1 MVEPSIHVE
10 HEDSATDDLAIALD
24 SQETQVGPCNVP
36 KSVGATDRVGFA
48 PHPTTTSSPMSALAA
63 GGKAYAEM
71 LAEHAGEEQPH
82 PMFTYTS
89 RGRRPV
95 EQREREAV
103 ARRGRAG
110 GRPARRSQERRTA
123 DLVDVKQCLRELE
136 AAQHEIG
143 EVDVDE
149 PKHRLKQAMSS
160 PLARVALVRRFL
172 AGVQKRHGVREDE
185 EG

>member
-1 MVEPSIHVE
+1 MRSPGIHVE
-10 HEDSATDDLAIALD
+10 HEDGATDQFAPALD
-24 SQETQVGPCNVP
+24 SQETQVDACNVP

-48 PHPTTTSSPMSALAA
+48 PHPTASSPTSVL
-63 GGKAYAEM
+63 
-71 LAEHAGEEQPH
+71 
-82 PMFTYTS
+82 TYTS
-89 RGRRPV
+89 RARRPV

-172 AGVQKRHGVREDE
+172 AGVQKRHGAREDE
-185 EG
+185 EA